1 MPSSARGKV
10 SAMHNH
16 QIIDE
21 KIANLRTAAAEANQ
35 LEDWESLTELGA
47 AIARLEA
54 ERLGTAG
61 AHAHE
66 ANLKAENDR
75 AARRWEQEAAD
86 ARRDAGLTLSDV
98 TDPPP
103 PADFLEHPAAEIV
116 EGVDRD
122 GNTVHAAVQFVKK
135 VHAPP
140 AAVSCDQIVRVRI
153 RAVRPRTR
161 RRGAGAPSRRK
172 TASASSSGSSDGPG
186 EPPPAPGKAAGDLA
200 NALIA
205 AVLDELRE
213 GNAAELTATIE
224 TRLGNGPL
232 SLALVIATVALG
244 DSGIRFDW
252 AAVEPEPGE
261 AHRLFVFAEPKR

>member
-1 MPSSARGKV
+1 MPDD
-10 SAMHNH
+10 
-16 QIIDE
+16 QIDK
-21 KIANLRTAAAEANQ
+21 KIANLRIAAAEANE
-35 LEDWESLTELGA
+35 LEDWESLRELSV

-54 ERLGTAG
+54 ERLGSAG
-61 AHAHE
+61 AHAHAE
-66 ANLKAENDR
+66 NLQADNDR
-75 AARRWEQEAAD
+75 AARRWEQVAED
-86 ARRDAGLTLSDV
+86 ARRAAGLTLEDV
-98 TDPPP
+98 TKPRP
-103 PADFLEHPAAEIV
+103 PADDPDEPETEIV

-122 GNTVHAAVQFVKK
+122 GNKVHAAVQFVKK
-135 VHAPP
+135 VHARP
-140 AAVSCDQIVRVRI
+140 AAVSCAPIVRVRI

-186 EPPPAPGKAAGDLA
+186 EPPPAPGKAAGELA
-200 NALIA
+200 DALIA

-224 TRLGNGPL
+224 TKLGNGPL

-261 AHRLFVFAEPKR
+261 AHRIFVFAEGKR

>member
-1 MPSSARGKV
+1 MPDNQ
-10 SAMHNH
+10 M
-16 QIIDE
+16 IDE
-21 KIANLRTAAAEANQ
+21 KIANLRIAAAQANE
-35 LEDWESLTELGA
+35 LEDWESLRELSV

-54 ERLGTAG
+54 ERLGSAG

-66 ANLKAENDR
+66 ANLQAENER
-75 AARRWEQEAAD
+75 AARRWEQQAED
-86 ARRDAGLTLSDV
+86 ARRAAGLTLEDV
-98 TDPPP
+98 TKPP
-103 PADFLEHPAAEIV
+103 PADDPEEPETEIV

-122 GNTVHAAVQFVKK
+122 GNTVYAAVQFVKK

-140 AAVSCDQIVRVRI
+140 AVISCDQIVRVRI

-172 TASASSSGSSDGPG
+172 TASASSSGSSDGSG
-186 EPPPAPGKAAGDLA
+186 EPPPAPGRAAGELA
-200 NALIA
+200 SALIA

-224 TRLGNGPL
+224 TKLGNGPL

-244 DSGIRFDW
+244 DEGIRFDW

-261 AHRLFVFAEPKR
+261 AHRIFVFAEGKR

>member
-1 MPSSARGKV
+1 MPD
-10 SAMHNH
+10 H

-21 KIANLRTAAAEANQ
+21 KIANLRIAAAQANE
-35 LEDWESLTELGA
+35 LEDWESLRELSV

-54 ERLGTAG
+54 ERLGSAG
-61 AHAHE
+61 AHAH
-66 ANLKAENDR
+66 AENLQAENER

-86 ARRDAGLTLSDV
+86 ARRAAGLTRADV
-98 TDPPP
+98 DP
-103 PADFLEHPAAEIV
+103 LAEFY
-116 EGVDRD
+116 
-122 GNTVHAAVQFVKK
+122 FVRNDSPL
-135 VHAPP
+135 A
-140 AAVSCDQIVRVRI
+140 CDQSVRLRI

-186 EPPPAPGKAAGDLA
+186 EPPPAPGRAAGELA

>member
-1 MPSSARGKV
+1 MPDD
-10 SAMHNH
+10 
-16 QIIDE
+16 QINQ
-21 KIANLRTAAAEANQ
+21 KIKNLRIAAAEANE

-54 ERLGTAG
+54 ERLGSAG
-61 AHAHE
+61 AHAHKE
-66 ANLKAENDR
+66 NLQAENER
-75 AARRWEQEAAD
+75 AARRWEQVAED
-86 ARRDAGLTLSDV
+86 ARRAAGLTLEDV
-98 TDPPP
+98 TEPPP
-103 PADFLEHPAAEIV
+103 PADDPDDSEEPETEIV

-122 GNTVHAAVQFVKK
+122 GNKVHAVVQFVKK

-186 EPPPAPGKAAGDLA
+186 EPPPAPGKAAGELA
-200 NALIA
+200 DALIA

-213 GNAAELTATIE
+213 GNAAELTATIK
-224 TRLGNGPL
+224 TKVGNGDL
-232 SLALVIATVALG
+232 SLALVIATLALG
-244 DSGIRFDW
+244 DAGVRFDW
-252 AAVEPEPGE
+252 APVEPEPGE

>member
-1 MPSSARGKV
+1 MPD
-10 SAMHNH
+10 H

-21 KIANLRTAAAEANQ
+21 KIANLRRAADEANRD
-35 LEDWESLTELGA
+35 EDWARLTEIGA
-47 AIARLEA
+47 EISALELS
-54 ERLGTAG
+54 RLGDAG
-61 AHAHE
+61 AHAHV
-66 ANLKAENDR
+66 ANLQADNDR
-75 AARRWEQEAAD
+75 AAERSRQEAAE
-86 ARRDAGLTLSDV
+86 ARRAAGLALSDV

-140 AAVSCDQIVRVRI
+140 AAVSCNQIVRVRI

-172 TASASSSGSSDGPG
+172 TAASSSSGSSDGPG
-186 EPPPAPGKAAGDLA
+186 EPPPAPGQAAGELA
-200 NALIA
+200 DALIA

-224 TRLGNGPL
+224 TALGNGDL
-232 SLALVIATVALG
+232 SLALVIATLALG
-244 DSGIRFDW
+244 DAGVRFDW
-252 AAVEPEPGE
+252 APVDPEPGE
-261 AHRLFVFAEPKR
+261 AHRIFVFAEPKR

>member
-1 MPSSARGKV
+1 MPDE
-10 SAMHNH
+10 
-16 QIIDE
+16 QINQ
-21 KIANLRTAAAEANQ
+21 KIKNLRIAAAQANE
-35 LEDWESLTELGA
+35 LEDWESLRELSV
-47 AIARLEA
+47 AIARLKA
-54 ERLGTAG
+54 KRLGSAG
-61 AHAHE
+61 AHAHAE
-66 ANLKAENDR
+66 NLQAENDR
-75 AARRWEQEAAD
+75 AARRWEQKVAD
-86 ARRDAGLTLSDV
+86 ARRAAGLTLSDV

-122 GNTVHAAVQFVKK
+122 GNTVRAAVQFVKT

-172 TASASSSGSSDGPG
+172 TASASSSGSSDGSG
-186 EPPPAPGKAAGDLA
+186 EPPPAPGKAAGELA
-200 NALIA
+200 DQLIA

-224 TRLGNGPL
+224 TKVGNGDL
-232 SLALVIATVALG
+232 SLALVIATLALG
-244 DSGIRFDW
+244 DAGVRFDW
-252 AAVEPEPGE
+252 APVDPEPGE
-261 AHRLFVFAEPKR
+261 AHRLFVFAEPKL